1 MKEEITL
8 RNRKSSHNISLAF
21 NVKWNPKGIT
31 KQTLYIRYKYGS
43 TPARYKTTGFKL
55 QMQDWDKNKEVIKNK
70 EKHIELSKWIAE
82 FKQKQEDVLIQIAL
96 GKIDLK
102 DAFAIL
108 TGKTTKGSILNSVE
122 ENGKLKNK
130 TTNSINK
137 AYERIRAVQTGLVKL
152 GYNQYSSLDYEHL
165 SNHADIQTITKAV
178 QEDFDVK
185 NNTKNGYLKYLNY
198 AYQWNPDTPDKVEP
212 FKEFLTGDE
221 YVPQPPVN
229 KHKFNDG
236 IINIGDNSQW
246 FEAYLFWLLSFCL
259 RGLNGADICLMDKS
273 WITDVFGDKISDLR
287 HYLPDLHKL
296 IDTEGETFTNKIYIT
311 GKRTKSGVGIKI
323 LLNQFPTLIILRLL
337 KRMVAHNRP
346 SFAYTGSDPIKIYN
360 IDYYTERGK
369 ADWKNVLNTYSDQFK
384 KMNGFT
390 MSSARNTFTDI
401 LKNTLKAQGDMLSV
415 SLGHRP
421 SKATHNKYASVSQE
435 TLDILHTE
443 VLRVWNING
452 VIQLMHQIHKEKSL
466 SVITTSKD
474 LAYKGVQNIQITG
487 KLGWFNTIQPK
498 ELEALN
504 LPLTN
509 WGYQKEDALQ
519 KLLAQQKMMS
529 TGTFN
534 PETNQI
540 EYSTDTTNYTKELK
554 DLIKEKE
561 NILKE
566 RYEALNKKVKVN
578 FNTTTQK
585 VEIIDSDN
593 NKIIKLDSNE
603 KNVDATLSRDIV

>member
-1 MKEEITL
+1 MKEEVVT

-21 NVKWNPKGIT
+21 NVKWNPKGVS

-43 TPARYKTTGFKL
+43 SPARYKTTGFKL
-55 QMQDWDKNKEVIKNK
+55 TMKDWDKSKETIKNK
-70 EKHIELSKWIAE
+70 EEHIELSKWIAE
-82 FKQKQEDVLIQIAL
+82 FKQKQEDVLIQIAI
-96 GKIDLK
+96 GQIDLK

-122 ENGKLKNK
+122 ENGKLKK
-130 TTNSINK
+130 KSANSIGK
-137 AYERIRAVQTGLVKL
+137 AIERISAVQSGLVKL
-152 GYNQYSSLDYEHL
+152 GYNKYYSLDYEHL

-178 QEDFDVK
+178 QEEFDVK

-198 AYQWNPDTPDKVEP
+198 AYQWNPDTPNNAQP
-212 FKEFLTGDE
+212 FKEMLVGDE

-229 KHKFNDG
+229 KEKFNQG
-236 IINIGDNSQW
+236 IVNIGDNAQW
-246 FEAYLFWLLSFCL
+246 FEAYLFWMLSFCL
-259 RGLNGADICLMDKS
+259 RGLNGADICIMNKS
-273 WITDVFGDKISDLR
+273 WLTDAFGDKISDLR

-296 IDTEGETFTNKIYIT
+296 VDTEGKTFANKIYIT

-337 KRMVAHNRP
+337 KRVVKHNRP
-346 SFAYTGSDPIKIYN
+346 AYAYNGNDPIKIYN
-360 IDYYTERGK
+360 IDYYTARGK
-369 ADWKNVLNTYSDQFK
+369 KDWKNILNTYSDQFK
-384 KMNGFT
+384 KMNGYT

-401 LKNTLKAQGDMLSV
+401 LKNTLKTEGDMLSV

-452 VIQLMHQIHKEKSL
+452 VIQLMHQVHKDKSL
-466 SVITTSKD
+466 SAITDLNTSEV
-474 LAYKGVQNIQITG
+474 YGS
-487 KLGWFNTIQPK
+487 LGWFNTIQPK
-498 ELEALN
+498 EFEALN

-529 TGTFN
+529 TGTYN
-534 PETNQI
+534 PETKEI
-540 EYSTDTTNYTKELK
+540 EYSTDTTNYPKELK
-554 DLIKEKE
+554 ELIKEKE
-561 NILKE
+561 SILKE
-566 RYEALNKKVKVN
+566 RYDALNKKVKVN
-578 FNTTTQK
+578 WNNQTQK
-585 VEIIDSDN
+585 VEIIDSKN
-593 NKIIKLDSNE
+593 NKVVKLDSNE
-603 KNVDATLSRDIV
+603 KSVDANISRDII